1 LPRFRGASQGTDLV
15 PTLACIIPVTGT
27 TAGLETTL
35 LSVLE
40 RRPDDCEVLVVLGTP
55 YEDPYGL
62 QGEVQFLD
70 ANRGAGLVECIN
82 VGLAAT
88 TATFVHILANGF
100 EATDDWTVQA
110 LAHFENPR
118 IGSVTPVVHQ
128 TENPARL
135 LSTGVRYRR
144 GGRRMICTTAGDAI
158 GPALHAAFY
167 RKSAIESLGKILPE
181 DLGDDFAD
189 LDFAMSLRSAGWQN
203 AIEPN
208 SKIAAPTIEST
219 KAAGLLGG
227 LQAERFFWRH
237 APEAGSSG
245 EIMAHIPAV
254 VGSLLRATWKSP
266 AQLVGRFLALCQ
278 FGSYR
283 LYQQQ
288 LAHAT
293 LASTAV
299 QSCLVAHAERAA
311 ERSAKEKSRIRI
323 DSAHEIQPMRTND
336 RARSRR

>member
-1 LPRFRGASQGTDLV
+1 V

-62 QGEVQFLD
+62 QGEVKFLD
-70 ANRGAGLVECIN
+70 ASRGAGLVECIN

-88 TATFVHILANGF
+88 TAPFVHILANGF
-100 EATDDWTVQA
+100 EATDGWAAQA

-118 IGSVTPVVHQ
+118 VGSVTPVVHQ
-128 TENPARL
+128 TNNASRL
-135 LSTGVRYRR
+135 LSAGVGYRA
-144 GGRRMICTTAGDAI
+144 GGRRMVCSTASDAI

-167 RKSAIESLGKILPE
+167 RKSAIESLGKVLPE
-181 DLGDDFAD
+181 LGDELAD
-189 LDFAMSLRSAGWQN
+189 LDFAMSLRTAGWQN

-208 SKIAAPTIEST
+208 CKIAAPAIEAT
-219 KAAGLLGG
+219 KAAGLVGG
-227 LQAERFFWRH
+227 LHAERFFWRH
-237 APEAGSSG
+237 APEAGSAG
-245 EIMAHIPAV
+245 EIMSHIPAV

-266 AQLVGRFLALCQ
+266 AQLLGRFLALCQ
-278 FGSYR
+278 FGNYR

-293 LASTAV
+293 LATTAV
-299 QSCLVAHAERAA
+299 QSCLAAHAERAA

-323 DSAHEIQPMRTND
+323 DSAHEMQPMRTND